1 MAAIHQDLVPGG
13 KSTVRYVAVKL
24 QALEEIKGTLFH
36 MLDNVNTV
44 LLALRRRYNQNT
56 YTKAE
61 EVRRKRR
68 MKEQKRKN
76 KTKKRKVLSRQ
87 AKEVCKL
94 LTGNGEID
102 ITKKASIPVIESN
115 NLNREALH
123 TKLRKRFHLEPL
135 KQLIE
140 QGYISDC
147 VIIEIRQAI
156 ERLEAGRTASRKK
169 EDNQPKLFIWAV
181 HALIAKNLSVTQT
194 VSLHQPH
201 LQIMIRIV
209 RLHNI

>member
-1 MAAIHQDLVPGG
+1 MNSFQDITNRLSEKRKNCYLPSLDLVPGG
-13 KSTVRYVAVKL
+13 KSTVRYVEVKL
-24 QALEEIKGTLFH
+24 QALEEIIKGTLFH
-36 MLDNVNTV
+36 ILDNVKTV
-44 LLALRRRYNQNT
+44 LLALRRRDDQNT

-61 EVRRKRR
+61 EVRRRRR

-87 AKEVCKL
+87 AKELCKL
-94 LTGNGEID
+94 LTGNEEID
-102 ITKKASIPVIESN
+102 ITQKASIPVIDSN

-156 ERLEAGRTASRKK
+156 ERLEADRTASRKK
-169 EDNQPKLFIWAV
+169 EDNQPKLTAFYMSSTCSNS
-181 HALIAKNLSVTQT
+181 KKTCQ
-194 VSLHQPH
+194 
-201 LQIMIRIV
+201 
-209 RLHNI
+209 